1 MPSLSLSLSL
11 LSVVILLY
19 ITYSSSSKPLNKIFR
34 NFLLKVGEKDIRYL
48 QTRFGLLFFRALRER
63 ERETTTT
70 TSRRREMPVST
81 RRQKTSRTFTP
92 GVLEKEALGRDDF
105 CDDVAPKGVLR
116 KNGKTLKKTTTTT
129 GRGRVAEE
137 WDAHANE
144 EEEEEE
150 EEEDDDDESRTAR
163 KTSKS
168 KDKKTNP
175 QTSRG
180 GTRIRRQRNRSDDAP
195 TKKDFFET
203 EDGEGPRR
211 RKNETKTR
219 NLIVAS
225 TPPTTTSPPTTTGSP
240 SSRRGSRGS
249 RDDGAK
255 HQRFI
260 SWKKIMR
267 NVAPFCV
274 LSVQYGAQPLL
285 TKKFISTNVSSLGV
299 VAATEC
305 MKIVLCLIL
314 MRIQGPREI
323 RRQFRKVRLKVFA
336 LSVVPAICYSIQ
348 NVLMQYGYH
357 SVDAVLFNC
366 LNQTKIIWTAL
377 FVYVVFGTRQTF
389 VQCLCLLGLM
399 LASVILQIK
408 EILEPAVDAQKSLG
422 DVNGGGETGTMMIEE
437 EDYARYLGVLAVTAA
452 SCLSG
457 LASTSTQ
464 ISLEA
469 LRRPAQMLTIE
480 MAIASIPIV
489 YFVHISKL
497 AFGDEV
503 FVQQQQQTHLQEHAA
518 ERSGNNSLASSAAIQ
533 RLFYA
538 GSTEWFSMFDHFTLL
553 TFVPIFTSAVGG
565 ICVGLVTKNLGSVA
579 KGFAITIGL
588 ILTGVIESVAKGEM
602 LQAEQIVGLLLVGVC
617 THCHTVYAHQEPLTS
632 SQIRIA
638 AAAAKKREERLH
650 QKKYE

>member
-1 MPSLSLSLSL
+1 
-11 LSVVILLY
+11 
-19 ITYSSSSKPLNKIFR
+19 
-34 NFLLKVGEKDIRYL
+34 
-48 QTRFGLLFFRALRER
+48 
-63 ERETTTT
+63 
-70 TSRRREMPVST
+70 MPVST
-81 RRQKTSRTFTP
+81 RRQTSRTPPLSTRTFV
-92 GVLEKEALGRDDF
+92 GALEKEALGHD
-105 CDDVAPKGVLR
+105 DDVDKMGSTCGDGVLR
-116 KNGKTLKKTTTTT
+116 KTNGTLTTKTT

-137 WDAHANE
+137 WDPANE

-150 EEEDDDDESRTAR
+150 EDEESRTAK

-175 QTSRG
+175 TSRG
-180 GTRIRRQRNRSDDAP
+180 GTRIRRQRNRSDAP
-195 TKKDFFET
+195 EKDFET
-203 EDGEGPRR
+203 GGEGPRR
-211 RKNETKTR
+211 GKNETKTR
-219 NLIVAS
+219 NLIVALP
-225 TPPTTTSPPTTTGSP
+225 PPTTTTTTTGSP

-285 TKKFISTNVSSLGV
+285 TKKFISSNVSSLGV

-314 MRIQGPREI
+314 MRIEGPREI

-348 NVLMQYGYH
+348 NMLMQYGYH

-422 DVNGGGETGTMMIEE
+422 DVNGGGEKGTMMIEE

-617 THCHTVYAHQEPLTS
+617 THCHTVYTHQEPLTS

-638 AAAAKKREERLH
+638 AAAAEKREERWQ

>member
-1 MPSLSLSLSL
+1 
-11 LSVVILLY
+11 
-19 ITYSSSSKPLNKIFR
+19 
-34 NFLLKVGEKDIRYL
+34 
-48 QTRFGLLFFRALRER
+48 
-63 ERETTTT
+63 
-70 TSRRREMPVST
+70 
-81 RRQKTSRTFTP
+81 
-92 GVLEKEALGRDDF
+92 
-105 CDDVAPKGVLR
+105 
-116 KNGKTLKKTTTTT
+116 
-129 GRGRVAEE
+129 
-137 WDAHANE
+137 
-144 EEEEEE
+144 
-150 EEEDDDDESRTAR
+150 
-163 KTSKS
+163 
-168 KDKKTNP
+168 
-175 QTSRG
+175 
-180 GTRIRRQRNRSDDAP
+180 
-195 TKKDFFET
+195 
-203 EDGEGPRR
+203 
-211 RKNETKTR
+211 
-219 NLIVAS
+219 
-225 TPPTTTSPPTTTGSP
+225 
-240 SSRRGSRGS
+240 
-249 RDDGAK
+249 
-255 HQRFI
+255 
-260 SWKKIMR
+260 MR

-422 DVNGGGETGTMMIEE
+422 DVNGGGEKGTMMIEE

-503 FVQQQQQTHLQEHAA
+503 IVQQQQQTHLQEHAA

>member
-1 MPSLSLSLSL
+1 
-11 LSVVILLY
+11 
-19 ITYSSSSKPLNKIFR
+19 
-34 NFLLKVGEKDIRYL
+34 
-48 QTRFGLLFFRALRER
+48 
-63 ERETTTT
+63 
-70 TSRRREMPVST
+70 MPVST

-105 CDDVAPKGVLR
+105 FDDVAPKGVLR

-137 WDAHANE
+137 WDAPANE

-150 EEEDDDDESRTAR
+150 EEEDDDESRTAR

-422 DVNGGGETGTMMIEE
+422 DVNGGGEKGTMMIEE